1 MATAITSTSFFGRS
15 PEGFS
20 HTEEGSRA
28 HFRAKETE
36 IKRYYTKTTRPN
48 YRHNSEIGFE
58 YSCASFLSFY
68 SFKDRFSYNFQP
80 MLLISGRLGHF
91 LTNWR
96 LITQDSAILNTVQG
110 YKLCEKTQGKYFP
123 VQTKLTR
130 LITHLLYGFWFIFFS
145 VFSSICSS
153 SELVGFAS
161 RLQLVYIQFAQLIDK
176 QLSRKATLFQDVLL
190 FELFHKIHTQSSFIF
205 I

>member
-1 MATAITSTSFFGRS
+1 MATAITNTRLFGRIPGKALVS
-15 PEGFS
+15 IPDSGETQAHGTRREAKRSSAEGFS

-36 IKRYYTKTTRPN
+36 IKIYYTKTTRPN

-96 LITQDSAILNTVQG
+96 LIT
-110 YKLCEKTQGKYFP
+110 
-123 VQTKLTR
+123 
-130 LITHLLYGFWFIFFS
+130 
-145 VFSSICSS
+145 
-153 SELVGFAS
+153 
-161 RLQLVYIQFAQLIDK
+161 
-176 QLSRKATLFQDVLL
+176 
-190 FELFHKIHTQSSFIF
+190 
-205 I
+205 

>member
-58 YSCASFLSFY
+58 YSCASLQSFY

-91 LTNWR
+91 LFLLFLSDEGPMLETLDHTIRIGSKPTFLYFDLYFIAGRLRHFLTNWR
-96 LITQDSAILNTVQG
+96 LIT
-110 YKLCEKTQGKYFP
+110 
-123 VQTKLTR
+123 
-130 LITHLLYGFWFIFFS
+130 
-145 VFSSICSS
+145 
-153 SELVGFAS
+153 
-161 RLQLVYIQFAQLIDK
+161 
-176 QLSRKATLFQDVLL
+176 
-190 FELFHKIHTQSSFIF
+190 
-205 I
+205 